1 MTDPRSVSEERFRD
15 LYAAHGRAILAY
27 AVRRTRDPQD
37 AADVLAETFLVA
49 WRRLGDVPAGD
60 EALLWLYGVARRTLA
75 NQARSERRRERL
87 AERLR
92 HELPAAIAAVSAP
105 TADTH
110 SAVLTALRDLEEPD
124 REILILA
131 GWERLEPGEI
141 ATVLGIT
148 GVAAR
153 ARLHRAR
160 RRLRARLAQ
169 DALEPQDAQE
179 PLPLA
184 HQPSFPEEARRA

>member
-1 MTDPRSVSEERFRD
+1 MTARRPAAEESFRD

-27 AVRRTRDPQD
+27 AVRRSRDPQD

-49 WRRLGDVPAGD
+49 WRRLDDVPAGD
-60 EALLWLYGVARRTLA
+60 QARLWLYGVARRTLA

-92 HELPAAIAAVSAP
+92 HELPAAVTAVAPPSAG
-105 TADTH
+105 TDW
-110 SAVLTALRDLEEPD
+110 AVLTALRALEDPD
-124 REILILA
+124 REILLLA
-131 GWERLEPGEI
+131 GWERLEAGQI
-141 ATVLGIT
+141 AAVLGIS

-160 RRLRARLAQ
+160 RRLRARLEQ
-169 DALEPQDAQE
+169 DTDADRVGVSSR
-179 PLPLA
+179 
-184 HQPSFPEEARRA
+184 PSFPEEARRA

>member
-1 MTDPRSVSEERFRD
+1 MTGRPPGEDSFRD

-37 AADVLAETFLVA
+37 AADVVAETFLVA
-49 WRRLGDVPAGD
+49 WRRVADVPPGD
-60 EALLWLYGVARRTLA
+60 AARLWLYGVARRTLS

-92 HELPAAIAAVSAP
+92 QELPAALAAVPAP
-105 TADTH
+105 AAEGQ
-110 SAVLTALRDLEEPD
+110 SAVLTALRQLEETD
-124 REILILA
+124 REILLLA
-131 GWERLEPGEI
+131 GWERLEAGEI
-141 ATVLGIT
+141 AAVLGIT

-169 DALEPQDAQE
+169 DAEPFPISART
-179 PLPLA
+179 
-184 HQPSFPEEARRA
+184 SFPEEAR

>member
-1 MTDPRSVSEERFRD
+1 MTARRPAAEESFRD
-15 LYAAHGRAILAY
+15 LYASHGRAILAY

-49 WRRLGDVPAGD
+49 WRRLDHVPAGD
-60 EALLWLYGVARRTLA
+60 GARLWLYGVARRTLA

-92 HELPAAIAAVSAP
+92 HELPAAVAAVAPP
-105 TADTH
+105 TAAAD
-110 SAVLTALRDLEEPD
+110 SAVLAALRELDQAD
-124 REILILA
+124 REILLLA
-131 GWERLEPGEI
+131 GWERLEAGEI
-141 ATVLGIT
+141 ATVLQIT

-160 RRLRARLAQ
+160 RRLRARLEQ
-169 DALEPQDAQE
+169 DPDADRVT
-179 PLPLA
+179 LSSR
-184 HQPSFPEEARRA
+184 PSFPEEARRA